1 MVFHVLIQLYILV
14 PRFRACRLRVVP
26 AHPSPRPGAG
36 SLIEENRLARNNR
49 ISIIFH
55 QIW

>member
-1 MVFHVLIQLYILV
+1 MVFHVLIQLYMLV
-14 PRFRACRLRVVP
+14 PRLRACHLRVVP
-26 AHPSPRPGAG
+26 LHPSPRPGAG
-36 SLIEENRLARNNR
+36 DLVEENRLAQNNR

>member
-1 MVFHVLIQLYILV
+1 MISHVPIQLYILV

-26 AHPSPRPGAG
+26 LHPSPRPGAG
-36 SLIEENRLARNNR
+36 DLVEENRLAQNNR
-49 ISIIFH
+49 ISIISR